1 MARSAWVIC
10 MKSIDVAA
18 TVFPSVADQ
27 DPDLFLPD
35 PDMELLFRIWIQQK
49 KKGPINNNNIFNFMP
64 VNSRLCVLS
73 DCTVV

>member
-27 DPDLFLPD
+27 DPDLFPPD
-35 PDMELLFRIWIQQK
+35 PDMELLFRNWIQQK
-49 KKGPINNNNIFNFMP
+49 KKGPINNYNIFNFRP
-64 VNSRLCVLS
+64 VNSRLCVM
-73 DCTVV
+73 